1 MVDGIVAVA
10 AVARAQRVRVRPR
23 FALTLRTLLTQVV
36 GRWRAG
42 IDERALTVLRCAAST
57 DMT

>member
-1 MVDGIVAVA
+1 MVAVA

-57 DMT
+57 DVT